1 MEDTQKKL
9 EQLHEALK
17 QMPVNEIYYF
27 LGFAQGLKVRRLDD
41 QSA

>member
-1 MEDTQKKL
+1 MAEIQEKL
-9 EQLHEALK
+9 EQLRQALE

-41 QSA
+41 QAA